1 MQRHLAAAV
10 LAACA
15 LPATAN
21 ELGTFYELGP
31 RPDTARYAA
40 GFAVLS
46 VPRYDGADSR
56 RTLAVP
62 ALSASW
68 ANGVFADPLSGVGI
82 NFGTGRSLQW
92 GLRATLEAGRS
103 DNLVSGLD
111 GISAR
116 LNPGVFANWRPAAP
130 LELRAALRA
139 GMAGNGKALHLGA
152 TYDLWQAGP
161 SAVSVGGHVRWVDA
175 AYNQAYYG
183 LTAAQSAATG
193 LPVTT
198 PGSGVNA
205 WQLGASARTRLAER
219 WTGFAAVGVQRLV
232 GDAADS
238 PLVRE
243 RRGVRLLVGAGYSF

>member
-15 LPATAN
+15 LPAAAN

-31 RPDTARYAA
+31 RPATARYAA
-40 GFAVLS
+40 GVAVLS

-82 NFGTGRSLQW
+82 NLGATRELQW
-92 GLRATLEAGRS
+92 GVRATLETGRS
-103 DNLVSGLD
+103 DNLVPGLD
-111 GISAR
+111 GIGTR
-116 LNPGVFANWRPAAP
+116 LNPGVFANWRPLQA

-139 GMAGNGKALHLGA
+139 GMAGSGKALHLGA
-152 TYDLWQAGP
+152 TYDVWQAGP

-193 LPVTT
+193 LAAHA

-205 WQLGASARTRLAER
+205 WQLGVSGRTRLAER
-219 WTGFAAVGVQRLV
+219 WTGFAAMGVQRLA

-243 RRGVRLLVGAGYSF
+243 RTGARLIAGAAYSF